1 MARIF
6 SGIQP
11 SGELHIGNYLGAVQN
26 WVELQHA
33 HETFICIVDYHA
45 ITQSYDVGSL
55 AAKTREMAVSLLA
68 AGIDPAESV
77 LFVQSHV
84 QEHTELAWVL
94 TSLTPVGELERMTQ
108 FKDKAQRESSVL
120 AGLLS
125 YPVLQAADVL
135 MYKADLVP
143 VGDDQVQHVELM
155 REIVRKWN
163 ARYSP
168 GFFPEP
174 QAHTPKAKR
183 IIGLDGQAK
192 MSKSMGNTIG
202 ILEEPGDIWKRLRPA
217 MTDPARVTKKDPGT
231 PEKCNIYT
239 LHGYFSPPGVVS
251 EVADKCRHAGWG
263 CLDCKKV
270 LADNVA
276 ATFAPMRERAA
287 ALEADPGRVDAIL
300 AEGAEQAATIARA
313 TMRDVRAHM
322 GFLSPNAEGVPSG

>member
-26 WVELQHA
+26 WVELQHM

-45 ITQSYDVGSL
+45 ITQSYDVGAL
-55 AAKTREMAVSLLA
+55 ARKTREMAVGLLA
-68 AGIDPAESV
+68 AGIDPAQSV

-84 QEHTELAWVL
+84 HEHTELSWVF
-94 TSLTPVGELERMTQ
+94 TSITPVGELERMTQ
-108 FKDKAQRESSVL
+108 FKDKVQREESVL
-120 AGLLS
+120 AGLLN

-135 MYKADLVP
+135 LYKADRVP
-143 VGDDQVQHVELM
+143 VGDDQIQHVELM
-155 REIVRKWN
+155 REIARKWN
-163 ARYSP
+163 ARYAA

-174 QAHTPKAKR
+174 QAHTTKAKR

-231 PEKCNIYT
+231 PEKCNLYD
-239 LHGYFSPPGVVS
+239 LHGYFSPPDVVR
-251 EVADKCRHAGWG
+251 EVADKCRNAGWG
-263 CLDCKKV
+263 CLDCKRV
-270 LADNVA
+270 LADNIA

-287 ALEADPGRVDAIL
+287 DLQGDPGRVEAIL
-300 AEGAEQAATIARA
+300 AEGARHASDVAQA
-313 TMRDVRAHM
+313 TMREVRGHM
-322 GFLSPNAEGVPSG
+322 GFMMPTPDGVPTG